1 MSIVGATGV
10 SLKDLTALGIPAL
23 TAMAQGQVQSVAPS
37 YMVLAALKSLVDT
50 KAGAGTPMPQGT
62 VKDQLVAAAQP
73 PQQAGIGAMMPMQ
86 KFSDGGKVYSRDG
99 RYRYEPTFFDK
110 PTGYEGM
117 SFSEVAR
124 SVGDSVSKFG
134 GSIADWLENLDSRM
148 KRVVRGEEQPVTAPT
163 TPTRVAYNDR
173 RDDPNPYTAP
183 QAAVETAAKLP
194 VTKEEPLKDVSGK
207 SRTSAGIASVGRN
220 PASRYAI
227 KTAPGFKEP
236 AGRETH
242 KLDIPVNEYLQQAF
256 DRRSGADPRITEL
269 KQAEQNAGLA
279 AFAENIMKG
288 RGFGG
293 AFPGAAAATQR
304 AMQEKADK
312 RMEYELARE
321 RARDQLG
328 ISIGDQKRGDYLAG
342 VKYGDERYDSAFN
355 QAAKQ
360 QELGIAGATAENT
373 ANYQRANIDAEY
385 AKISATLAAVRE
397 QAAARKDSNMLS
409 RLSTLENQRAQRM
422 EAARKNIMDEYTKN
436 PLFATDQR
444 MQWDARRR
452 SEDAAT
458 AVDKQFM
465 LMIRPVL
472 RDMGVNVE

>member
-1 MSIVGATGV
+1 
-10 SLKDLTALGIPAL
+10 
-23 TAMAQGQVQSVAPS
+23 
-37 YMVLAALKSLVDT
+37 
-50 KAGAGTPMPQGT
+50 
-62 VKDQLVAAAQP
+62 
-73 PQQAGIGAMMPMQ
+73 
-86 KFSDGGKVYSRDG
+86 
-99 RYRYEPTFFDK
+99 
-110 PTGYEGM
+110 
-117 SFSEVAR
+117 
-124 SVGDSVSKFG
+124 
-134 GSIADWLENLDSRM
+134 
-148 KRVVRGEEQPVTAPT
+148 
-163 TPTRVAYNDR
+163 
-173 RDDPNPYTAP
+173 
-183 QAAVETAAKLP
+183 
-194 VTKEEPLKDVSGK
+194 
-207 SRTSAGIASVGRN
+207 
-220 PASRYAI
+220 
-227 KTAPGFKEP
+227 
-236 AGRETH
+236 
-242 KLDIPVNEYLQQAF
+242 
-256 DRRSGADPRITEL
+256 
-269 KQAEQNAGLA
+269 
-279 AFAENIMKG
+279 MKG